1 MKSRPWVQVLV
12 VPGVDRE
19 CSRLVSMLC
28 VVMRDVVVVWGFSWI
43 GWCDDGGVL
52 W

>member
-28 VVMRDVVVVWGFSWI
+28 AVMGVVGVV
-43 GWCDDGGVL
+43 
-52 W
+52 